1 MTRIVAIANQK
12 GGVGKTTTTINLAAG
27 VAREGYRVL
36 LLDIDSQ
43 ANATSGLGIDKN
55 AGDGS
60 VYDVLI
66 GEGAATNY
74 IKATQYENLD
84 LLPSEPDLAGAE
96 IEIATSGNIQ
106 YRLRDGLASLRET
119 GTYDFIFIDCPPS
132 LGIIVTNALVAADSV
147 LIPLQTEYFALEGL
161 SMITDLI
168 NRIIDNDL
176 NPELELEG
184 IVMTMYDKRTNLANE
199 VVGEVWKAFG
209 EYTYEYAIPRSV
221 KISESPGYGEPVLYY
236 AKNSTGAYA
245 YEKVVEEFI
254 KRNRARDE
262 GTPHQYDS
270 LEVAGD
276 GVPSDAESP
285 ETNQQET

>member
-12 GGVGKTTTTINLAAG
+12 GGVGKTTTTVNLAAG

-43 ANATSGLGIDKN
+43 ANATSGLGLDKN

-60 VYDVLI
+60 IYDVLI
-66 GEGAATNY
+66 GEKSAVDC
-74 IKATQYENLD
+74 IKNTEYENLD

-106 YRLRDGLASLRET
+106 YRLRDGLASLRAA

-161 SMITDLI
+161 SMITDLV

-176 NPELELEG
+176 NPDLELEG

-236 AKNSTGAYA
+236 AKHSTGAYA

-254 KRNRARDE
+254 KRNQARNA
-262 GTPHQYDS
+262 GMAHSYDA
-270 LEVAGD
+270 LEVAD
-276 GVPSDAESP
+276 KDAGKDHESL
-285 ETNQQET
+285 EMGHLED